1 MHKRRVPGA
10 TAAVDSICRQRAS
23 ARSRSPAVAKN
34 SSGEHIH
41 AMPVCDTM
49 VPRSME
55 AVMDNHF
62 DAFIDA
68 AVERA
73 KSEQSLLW
81 ADEVAERIVSSTPLT
96 VRASD
101 ISEKISRAAAR
112 AGVAVTVTRR
122 ETKTKTRTSRCGCR
136 A

>member
-1 MHKRRVPGA
+1 
-10 TAAVDSICRQRAS
+10 
-23 ARSRSPAVAKN
+23 
-34 SSGEHIH
+34 
-41 AMPVCDTM
+41 
-49 VPRSME
+49 ME

-122 ETKTKTRTSRCGCR
+122 ETKMKTKTSRCGCR